1 MIPKIIH
8 YCWFGKN
15 PLPDI
20 AKKCINSW
28 RQFCPDYEIKEW
40 NETNYNLNSCLFVKE
55 AYEAKKWAFVS
66 DFARLDIIYN
76 EGGIYLDLDVE
87 ILKNLDDFLNGPC
100 FFGLETTGMV
110 NTGIGFG
117 AEKWNEIVKLLMHEY
132 EKKHFILKNG
142 EYDVVPCPEKNT
154 QALIKA
160 GYKFNRN
167 QIFRT
172 CDITIFPPEWFCPL
186 DYETGKLSVT
196 ENTVSI
202 HHYTAS
208 WHNKAEMRKEQ
219 ITRYCI
225 VHFGNSL
232 GRTIAD
238 IISIPYRFNIK
249 VDKVLKAYQI
259 RGEKQK

>member
-1 MIPKIIH
+1 
-8 YCWFGKN
+8 
-15 PLPDI
+15 
-20 AKKCINSW
+20 
-28 RQFCPDYEIKEW
+28 
-40 NETNYNLNSCLFVKE
+40 
-55 AYEAKKWAFVS
+55 
-66 DFARLDIIYN
+66 
-76 EGGIYLDLDVE
+76 
-87 ILKNLDDFLNGPC
+87 
-100 FFGLETTGMV
+100 
-110 NTGIGFG
+110 
-117 AEKWNEIVKLLMHEY
+117 MHEY

-208 WHNKAEMRKEQ
+208 WHNKAEMRNAQ